1 MLQAVLTTRG
11 SNRVKYDIPGLG
23 PVPERGEENETV
35 PRSRRQAHSSKQL
48 DAGSLAADISSFRL
62 NLAAENKAEKTVRV
76 YIDAVRWF
84 AAAYLLRETDKTR
97 WEQAGADDV
106 RRWMVRLL
114 GEYSDAYAYQQFR
127 SLHQFFQWLASE
139 DGIPDPMARLR
150 PPKVEEKPVPH
161 FSSVELSRLERACQ
175 GNSFEDRRDAAILAV
190 LLATGIRL
198 AELTGLRYYPD
209 DSYRSDVDLEAR
221 EIRVCGKGGK
231 PRTVRISHEA
241 ARRLDRYLRVRSRH
255 ELAYRPQLWLGVNNR
270 GPLNGSGIYQMVVRR
285 GQECGVSARPHRFRH
300 HFSHTWLARGGA
312 EGDLMELNGWSSP
325 QMLRRY
331 GASARG
337 ARARRSY
344 DLIMSDVL

>member
-1 MLQAVLTTRG
+1 MLQAVVTARD
-11 SNRVKYDIPGLG
+11 SNRVRRDISNRL
-23 PVPERGEENETV
+23 PVPELGEENKTV
-35 PRSRRQAHSSKQL
+35 LRSRRQAHASKQL
-48 DAGSLAADISSFRL
+48 DAGPLAADISSFRL
-62 NLAAENKAEKTVRV
+62 NLAAENKADKTVRV

-84 AAAYLLRETDKTR
+84 AAAHLLRETDKTR
-97 WEQAGADDV
+97 WEQVEADDV
-106 RRWMVRLL
+106 RWWMVRLL

-139 DGIPDPMARLR
+139 DGIADPMARLR
-150 PPKVEEKPVPH
+150 PPKVVEKPVPH
-161 FSSVELSRLERACQ
+161 FSSVELSKLERACR
-175 GNSFEDRRDAAILAV
+175 GHSFEDRRDAAILAV

-209 DSYRSDVDLEAR
+209 DPYRSDVDLEAR
-221 EIRVCGKGGK
+221 EIRVRGKGGK
-231 PRTVRISHEA
+231 PRTVRIGNEA

-270 GPLNGSGIYQMVVRR
+270 GPLNGSGIYQIVVRR
-285 GQECGVSARPHRFRH
+285 GEECGVSARPHRFRH

-344 DLIMSDVL
+344 DLIMNDVL

>member
-1 MLQAVLTTRG
+1 MAHSAVTVPG
-11 SNRVKYDIPGLG
+11 SNRARRDIPDWL
-23 PVPERGEENETV
+23 PVPERREENKTV
-35 PRSRRQAHSSKQL
+35 PRPRRLAYSAKQL
-48 DAGSLAADISSFRL
+48 DVGPLAADIGSFRL
-62 NLAAENKAEKTVRV
+62 NLAAENKAEKTIRV
-76 YIDAVRWF
+76 YVDAVRWF
-84 AAAYLLRETDKTR
+84 AAAHLLGETDKTR
-97 WEQAGADDV
+97 WEQVEADDV

-127 SLHQFFQWLASE
+127 SLHQFFQWLAAE

-150 PPKVEEKPVPH
+150 PPKVEEKPVPY
-161 FSSVELSRLERACQ
+161 FSSEELSRLERACR

-198 AELTGLRYYPD
+198 AELAGIRYYPD
-209 DSYRSDVDLEAR
+209 DPYLSDVDLDAR
-221 EIRVCGKGGK
+221 EIRVRGKGGK
-231 PRTVRISHEA
+231 PRTVKIGYEA

-270 GPLNGSGIYQMVVRR
+270 GPLNRSGIYQIVVRR
-285 GQECGVSARPHRFRH
+285 GEECGVKARPHRFRH
-300 HFSHTWLARGGA
+300 HFSHAWLAQGGA

-337 ARARRSY
+337 ARARRNY
-344 DLIMSDVL
+344 DLIMNDAL

>member
-1 MLQAVLTTRG
+1 MLRSAVTARD
-11 SNRVKYDIPGLG
+11 SNRVIPDVSNRLL
-23 PVPERGEENETV
+23 VPELGEENETV

-48 DAGSLAADISSFRL
+48 DAGPLAADISSFRL

-84 AAAYLLRETDKTR
+84 AAAHLLRETDKTR
-97 WEQAGADDV
+97 WEQVEADDV
-106 RRWMVRLL
+106 RRWMVWLL
-114 GEYSDAYAYQQFR
+114 EGYSDAYAYQQFR

-150 PPKVEEKPVPH
+150 PPKVVEKPVPY
-161 FSSVELSRLERACQ
+161 FTSVELSRLERACR

-198 AELTGLRYYPD
+198 SELTGIRYYPD
-209 DSYRSDVDLEAR
+209 DPDRSDVDLEAR
-221 EIRVCGKGGK
+221 EIGVRGKGGK

-270 GPLNGSGIYQMVVRR
+270 GPLNGSGIYQIVVRR
-285 GQECGVSARPHRFRH
+285 GEECGVSARPHRFRH
-300 HFSHTWLARGGA
+300 HFSHTWLDRGGP
-312 EGDLMELNGWSSP
+312 EGDLMELNGWTSP

-331 GASARG
+331 GASARS
-337 ARARRSY
+337 ARARRTY
-344 DLIMSDVL
+344 VRIMGDTA